1 MAKAKCGKPKTT
13 TETEPGPRHLLAS
26 YVKHSKEIGIDP
38 CKQLVEAL
46 QNSAANGGKQII
58 LVGRTNKEEQHEE
71 LKCGGC
77 RAFVNALIESSFTA
91 TEEIRICGHS
101 LGDQGAVS
109 ISNLLSATATAT
121 ATTGTTSE
129 SHQWNLNFL
138 ELISNGIGPRG
149 AQALGRSL
157 EVANCS
163 TLATLILD
171 FNPITSAGAAL
182 LCRGLSSNSHLKS
195 LSLNYCNL
203 DGSCGSSFGSVLAF
217 KR

>member
-1 MAKAKCGKPKTT
+1 MAKAKGDQPKTT
-13 TETEPGPRHLLAS
+13 TETEPGPRHVLAS

-58 LVGRTNKEEQHEE
+58 LGRTNKEEPHEE

-109 ISNLLSATATAT
+109 ISNLLSATAT
-121 ATTGTTSE
+121 TGTTSE

-138 ELISNGIGPRG
+138 ELLSNRIGPRG
-149 AQALGRSL
+149 AHALGRSL

>member
-1 MAKAKCGKPKTT
+1 MAKAKGDQPKTT
-13 TETEPGPRHLLAS
+13 TETEPGPRHVLAS

-58 LVGRTNKEEQHEE
+58 LGRTNKDEPHEE

-109 ISNLLSATATAT
+109 ISNLLSATAT
-121 ATTGTTSE
+121 TGTTSE

-138 ELISNGIGPRG
+138 ELLSNRIGPRG
-149 AQALGRSL
+149 AHALGRSL